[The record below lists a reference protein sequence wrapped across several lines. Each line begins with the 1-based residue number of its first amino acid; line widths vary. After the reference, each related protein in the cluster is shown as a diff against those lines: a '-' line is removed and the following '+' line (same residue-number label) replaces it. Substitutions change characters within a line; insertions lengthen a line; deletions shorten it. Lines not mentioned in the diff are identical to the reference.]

1 MSETIA
7 AIASPPGTGAV
18 SLIRISGATAFQVA
32 SEALGTGA
40 LPKARYT
47 ALRRICD
54 ERGRVIDEGVMVIFP
69 GPGSYTGEDVVEFT
83 GHGGVVVTRRVLE
96 RFLELGAEPAGPG
109 EFTQRAFLNG
119 RMDLTQAE
127 AVMDLISAQ
136 TTLAMRSANEQLE
149 GRLGRTSGEIRAAL
163 LGATAHLEA
172 YIDFPEEDIDPAVGA
187 ELATGLREQES
198 RIRQLLATADQG
210 RILREGVR
218 TVIFGK
224 PNVGKSSLL
233 NRLLGYQRAI
243 VSDRE
248 GTTRDTIEEVVNL
261 RGIPLRLIDTA
272 GVRESDDEIE
282 QEGIAMTH
290 GQLERADLVLE
301 VKDLSSSPE
310 GEPVKVPDKMR
321 RLVILNK
328 CDREVGYWVGV
339 DGVRISCETGEGF
352 GELEEAI
359 AGILALDEAHW
370 GDHSVAVNARHQ
382 ACLKRAL
389 GSLERA
395 IVSLE
400 AGEAPE
406 LTALVLRESLTAVGD
421 IAGVVDTEEI
431 LGEIFGN
438 FCIGK

>member
-1 MSETIA
+1 
-7 AIASPPGTGAV
+7 
-18 SLIRISGATAFQVA
+18 
-32 SEALGTGA
+32 
-40 LPKARYT
+40 
-47 ALRRICD
+47 
-54 ERGRVIDEGVMVIFP
+54 
-69 GPGSYTGEDVVEFT
+69 
-83 GHGGVVVTRRVLE
+83 
-96 RFLELGAEPAGPG
+96 
-109 EFTQRAFLNG
+109 
-119 RMDLTQAE
+119 
-127 AVMDLISAQ
+127 
-136 TTLAMRSANEQLE
+136 
-149 GRLGRTSGEIRAAL
+149 

-187 ELATGLREQES
+187 ELAAGLREQEA
-198 RIRQLLATADQG
+198 RIRELLATADQG
-210 RILREGVR
+210 KILREGVR

-282 QEGIAMTH
+282 REGIAMTH

-301 VKDLSSSPE
+301 VHDLSQPPE
-310 GEPVKVPDKMR
+310 EKEAEVPDGMR

-328 CDREVGYWVGV
+328 RDREVQGWAGAE
-339 DGVRISCETGEGF
+339 GVRISCETGEGF
-352 GELEEAI
+352 DELEEAI
-359 AGILALDEAHW
+359 AEILALDEAHW

-395 IVSLE
+395 VVSLE
-400 AGEAPE
+400 AGEEPE
-406 LTALVLRESLTAVGD
+406 FTALDLRESLTAVGE

>member
-32 SEALGTGA
+32 AEALGTGA
-40 LPKARYT
+40 LPTARYT
-47 ALRRICD
+47 ALRRIRD

-224 PNVGKSSLL
+224 PNAGKSSLL

-310 GEPVKVPDKMR
+310 GESGKVPDKMR

-328 CDREVGYWVGV
+328 CDREVGCWVGV

-431 LGEIFGN
+431 LGEIFGT